1 MLPRPVSGNE
11 RALPQVERSATT
23 GLTGMQCG
31 QTVMDLAVNGVPIGQ
46 PIKEVR

>member
-1 MLPRPVSGNE
+1 MIRPADPR
-11 RALPQVERSATT
+11 R
-23 GLTGMQCG
+23 G